1 MQAADPVV
9 LVATSEFTLKSTP
22 VRRTLEQRLV
32 DDLKFGL
39 RRSEL
44 DCSRVEKE
52 AARLVVFGSKSTEEA
67 AKVCSRIFG
76 VAYAT
81 SAQLLT
87 DPTLDDITET
97 VVRMAL
103 GCVSN
108 NQSFAVRAHR
118 STTGVISGRDVELE
132 VGSKVLRELKG
143 RGVRVDL
150 DHPDHTFYVDLVGS
164 DVFVY
169 SEKIR
174 GPGGLPL
181 SAEWKILGVLDR
193 GPFSIL
199 AAVAMMRRGCTVEL
213 LIPVS
218 DTLERFSSISQ
229 MRFAEKL
236 GRLVTRPNYK
246 ALMLALDELPQG
258 GPYGGTE
265 LMRMLAVRVARE
277 KRFRGVVFG
286 DISGNLSS
294 LFRFGCGGEGVPV
307 FYPLLG
313 FEWAEFE
320 DLGRLAGIDPSELSW
335 EGGVQEESFRCEN
348 DQGSGLEYTAPSLRE
363 VRF

>member
-1 MQAADPVV
+1 M
-9 LVATSEFTLKSTP
+9 
-22 VRRTLEQRLV
+22 
-32 DDLKFGL
+32 DDLKFAL

-52 AARLVVFGSKSTEEA
+52 AARLVVFGTKRSEDA

-87 DPTLDDITET
+87 DPSLDDITET
-97 VVRMAL
+97 VVKMAR
-103 GCVSN
+103 GCVSQ

-118 STTGVISGRDVELE
+118 STTGVISRRDVELE
-132 VGSKVLRELKG
+132 GGSRVLRELKE
-143 RGVRVDL
+143 RDVTVDL
-150 DHPDHTFYVDLVGS
+150 DYPDHTFYVDLVGG

-169 SEKIR
+169 SEKIK

-181 SAEWKILGVLDR
+181 SADWKILGVLDR
-193 GPFSIL
+193 GAFSIL

-218 DTLERFSSISQ
+218 DTLEGFSSISQ
-229 MRFAEKL
+229 MGFAEKL
-236 GRLVTRPNYK
+236 GMLVTRPNYK
-246 ALMLALDELPQG
+246 ALMLVLDELPQMLSPG
-258 GPYGGTE
+258 GIE
-265 LMRMLAVRVARE
+265 SVRRLAVRIARQR
-277 KRFRGVVFG
+277 RFRGVVFG
-286 DISGNLSS
+286 DISGKLSS
-294 LFRFGCGGEGVPV
+294 LLRVSSGDEGLPV

-313 FEWAEFE
+313 LEWADFE
-320 DLGRLAGIDPSELSW
+320 DLARLAGIDASELSR
-335 EGGVQEESFRCEN
+335 EAAFQEEPFQRESSA
-348 DQGSGLEYTAPSLRE
+348 GSTLEYVAPSLRE